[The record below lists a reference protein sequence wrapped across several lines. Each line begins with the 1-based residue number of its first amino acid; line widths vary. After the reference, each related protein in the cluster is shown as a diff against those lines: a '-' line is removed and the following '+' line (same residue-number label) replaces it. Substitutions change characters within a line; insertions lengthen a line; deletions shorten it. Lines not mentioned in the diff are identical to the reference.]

1 MTTNEPAESPSASIV
16 NVAAIANVST
26 ATVSRVLSGKRT
38 KDDDIARRVR
48 AAAHSLNY
56 SVNFAA
62 SALRSTV
69 TRTIGLIVPSV
80 QDPFSARLIDTL
92 EPLVNQSGRQLALSV
107 GRTPEVQ
114 KERIVLM
121 AARHVDGLIVVPLPG
136 VDLGDV
142 LAQYAQEIPAV
153 QIGGLQHTTFTS
165 DPAPIQP
172 ALQQIADEILRLLA
186 DQSNTPVHVNL
197 PSRLI
202 APGSQDAEIN
212 WAALITAALHCAGIT
227 LRCITP
233 PSAQTS
239 GRIASAISYCV
250 GTSPALAPRAQ
261 SHGISAQKS
270 DSNTSSGLP
279 LPASRLRA

>member
-1 MTTNEPAESPSASIV
+1 MTANEPAESSSASIV

-92 EPLVNQSGRQLALSV
+92 EPLVNRSGRQLALSV

-136 VDLGDV
+136 IDLGDV

-153 QIGGLQHTTFTS
+153 QIGGLQHTTFTPDS
-165 DPAPIQP
+165 APVQP
-172 ALQQIADEILRLLA
+172 GLQQIADELLRLLA
-186 DQSNTPVHVNL
+186 DQSSTPVHVNL

-202 APGSQDAEIN
+202 APDSQDAE
-212 WAALITAALHCAGIT
+212 
-227 LRCITP
+227 
-233 PSAQTS
+233 
-239 GRIASAISYCV
+239 
-250 GTSPALAPRAQ
+250 
-261 SHGISAQKS
+261 
-270 DSNTSSGLP
+270 
-279 LPASRLRA
+279 

>member
-1 MTTNEPAESPSASIV
+1 MTMREPTESSSASIV

-48 AAAHSLNY
+48 AAARTLNY

-69 TRTIGLIVPSV
+69 TRTIGLVVPSA

-153 QIGGLQHTTFTS
+153 QIGGLQHTTFMP
-165 DPAPIQP
+165 DPAPVQP
-172 ALQQIADEILRLLA
+172 ALQQVADEILHLLA
-186 DQSNTPVHVNL
+186 DQPSTPVHVNL
-197 PSRLI
+197 PSRI
-202 APGSQDAEIN
+202 
-212 WAALITAALHCAGIT
+212 
-227 LRCITP
+227 ITP
-233 PSAQTS
+233 
-239 GRIASAISYCV
+239 
-250 GTSPALAPRAQ
+250 
-261 SHGISAQKS
+261 
-270 DSNTSSGLP
+270 DSKD
-279 LPASRLRA
+279 AD

>member
-1 MTTNEPAESPSASIV
+1 M
-16 NVAAIANVST
+16 
-26 ATVSRVLSGKRT
+26 SRVLSGKRT

-114 KERIVLM
+114 RERIVLM

-202 APGSQDAEIN
+202 TPGSQDAE
-212 WAALITAALHCAGIT
+212 
-227 LRCITP
+227 
-233 PSAQTS
+233 
-239 GRIASAISYCV
+239 
-250 GTSPALAPRAQ
+250 
-261 SHGISAQKS
+261 
-270 DSNTSSGLP
+270 
-279 LPASRLRA
+279 

>member
-1 MTTNEPAESPSASIV
+1 MTANEPAESSSSASIV

-92 EPLVNQSGRQLALSV
+92 EPLVNRSGRQLALSV

-121 AARHVDGLIVVPLPG
+121 AARHVDGLMSCHCPALIWAMCWRNMRRRFLPCKSEG
-136 VDLGDV
+136 CSTPRSRLTPSRFS
-142 LAQYAQEIPAV
+142 PACNR
-153 QIGGLQHTTFTS
+153 LPTS
-165 DPAPIQP
+165 CCGCLPINPAPQYM
-172 ALQQIADEILRLLA
+172 
-186 DQSNTPVHVNL
+186 ST
-197 PSRLI
+197 
-202 APGSQDAEIN
+202 
-212 WAALITAALHCAGIT
+212 C
-227 LRCITP
+227 
-233 PSAQTS
+233 
-239 GRIASAISYCV
+239 
-250 GTSPALAPRAQ
+250 
-261 SHGISAQKS
+261 
-270 DSNTSSGLP
+270 
-279 LPASRLRA
+279 LRA

>member
-1 MTTNEPAESPSASIV
+1 VIAGNFTEPACFLGEEAHMTANEPAESSSASIV

-136 VDLGDV
+136 IDLGDV

-172 ALQQIADEILRLLA
+172 ALQQVADEILRLLA

-202 APGSQDAEIN
+202 APGSQDAE
-212 WAALITAALHCAGIT
+212 
-227 LRCITP
+227 
-233 PSAQTS
+233 
-239 GRIASAISYCV
+239 
-250 GTSPALAPRAQ
+250 
-261 SHGISAQKS
+261 
-270 DSNTSSGLP
+270 
-279 LPASRLRA
+279 